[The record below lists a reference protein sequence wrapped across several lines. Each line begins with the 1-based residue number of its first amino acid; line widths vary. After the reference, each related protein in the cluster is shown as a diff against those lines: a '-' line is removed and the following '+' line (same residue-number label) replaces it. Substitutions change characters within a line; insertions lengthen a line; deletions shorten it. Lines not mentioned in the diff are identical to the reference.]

1 MGMLSDLHITLIGGG
16 TMAEALIRG
25 LLRQQLVT
33 AERITTSDPLE
44 QRRAYLSQELG
55 VRVSDSNSEAI
66 AVADI
71 AVLAVKPQVLGSVL
85 AELAGRIS
93 PDTLVLS
100 IVAGAKIETIRDALG
115 AKSIVRVMPNTPGQ
129 IGEGIAVWTAT
140 SGTTEAQRLQAQ
152 AIVGALGEEIY
163 VEKER
168 YLDMATALSGS
179 GPAYV
184 FLFIEALTDAGVRM
198 GFSRSIAQKLALQT
212 VRGSAIY
219 AQETGLHP
227 AVLRNRV
234 TSPGGTTAEA
244 LYQFEKGGFRALV
257 SQAVWAAYQKSKH
270 LGDVENG

>member
-129 IGEGIAVWTAT
+129 IGEGI
-140 SGTTEAQRLQAQ
+140 
-152 AIVGALGEEIY
+152 EEIY

>member
-1 MGMLSDLHITLIGGG
+1 MGMLSDLRVTLIGGG

-33 AERITTSDPLE
+33 AGRVTASDPLE

-55 VRVSDSNSEAI
+55 VRVSDSNGEAI

-71 AVLAVKPQVLGSVL
+71 VVLAVKPQVLGNVL

-100 IVAGAKIETIRDALG
+100 IVAGAKIETIHDALG
-115 AKSIVRVMPNTPGQ
+115 SRSIVRVMPNTPGQ

-140 SGTTEAQRLQAQ
+140 AETTEAQRLQAQ

-198 GFSRSIAQKLALQT
+198 GFSRPIAQKLALQT

-219 AQETGLHP
+219 AQETGLPP

-257 SQAVWAAYQKSKH
+257 SQAVWAAYQKSKL
-270 LGDVENG
+270 LGDVKNE